1 MSLRT
6 LARVSADA
14 KLGLPIQSNCLALGG
29 YPTLHLAADDTQA
42 PAIQAKI
49 CSLQGDCVTEL
60 VLFSVVVALLGLMW
74 WLAEGSDDDSGGGG
88 LMQPVLVP
96 VPVRRYPQGR

>member
-1 MSLRT
+1 M
-6 LARVSADA
+6 
-14 KLGLPIQSNCLALGG
+14 ALGG
-29 YPTLHLAADDTQA
+29 YPLHLHLAADDTQA
-42 PAIQAKI
+42 RAIRAKI
-49 CSLQGDCVTEL
+49 CKLQGDCVTEL

-74 WLAEGSDDDSGGGG
+74 WLGEGSDDDNGGGG

>member
-1 MSLRT
+1 M
-6 LARVSADA
+6 
-14 KLGLPIQSNCLALGG
+14 
-29 YPTLHLAADDTQA
+29 
-42 PAIQAKI
+42 
-49 CSLQGDCVTEL
+49 TEL

-74 WLAEGSDDDSGGGG
+74 WLGEGSDDDNGGGG